1 MKQKI
6 ICHII
11 AGFLGA
17 GKSTFIKQLLTYKPE
32 NEKWAV
38 LVNES
43 GNSHYHNAAY
53 LNKNIFIKEIYGG
66 CLCCSAG
73 MPFRVALNNLIKEV
87 SPQRIF
93 IEPAGAG
100 HLVNIQKLLQGQFYQ
115 PILNLK
121 ASICLLSEQQLADSK
136 YAQNEGYV
144 SLIKQADRLC
154 IAKNS
159 NTTQAEKMA
168 DDYAKPLYQLQN
180 NQHDLTFIEKA

>member
-6 ICHII
+6 PCHII

-17 GKSTFIKQLLTYKPE
+17 GKSSFINQLLSYKPKH
-32 NEKWAV
+32 EKWAV
-38 LVNES
+38 LVNEA
-43 GNSHYHNAAY
+43 GNNHYHKAAS
-53 LNKNIFIKEIYGG
+53 LADNVFIKEIYGG

-100 HLVNIQKLLQGQFYQ
+100 HLVNIQKLLQGEFYQ
-115 PILNLK
+115 PILNLQ
-121 ASICLLSEQQLADSK
+121 ASICLLSERQLENSK
-136 YAQNEGYV
+136 YVENDGYL
-144 SLIKQADRLC
+144 SLLKQADKLC

-159 NTTQAEKMA
+159 NMTQAKQMA
-168 DDYAKPLYQLQN
+168 ERYGKPLYQLQN
-180 NQHDLTFIEKA
+180 NKHDLSFIE